1 MIEKTSQTEKIQ
13 RASRASFVYDAAKT
27 VLMKK
32 HDDSL
37 NLLKGY
43 YRVNDLDLAKM
54 TGLLGQ
60 LIACDDILKTLER
73 DIKSGEKVSKEM
85 HNDV

>member
-1 MIEKTSQTEKIQ
+1 MEKTSQAEKIQ
-13 RASRASFVYDAAKT
+13 RASRASFVYESAKT
-27 VLMKK
+27 ILAKK

-43 YRVNDLDLAKM
+43 YRMNDLDLAKM
-54 TGLLGQ
+54 TGLIGQ

-85 HNDV
+85 HNDI